1 MVPSLST
8 PGEKVAL
15 TTWLIE
21 LVMTR
26 RNKGRPL
33 PPKFWNELKY
43 RGQFRREI
51 MALNKGI
58 KEYGQTAVIRAT
70 YNNFLDTFTDYQQF
84 TYLLQMEMERLKR
97 LANPKDLTEV
107 VMQEPTILPKD
118 LRPEYFVSL
127 PARQQGKKSLFDRLK
142 ELEGE

>member
-26 RNKGRPL
+26 RNKGHKL

-51 MALNKGI
+51 MALNKAI
-58 KEYGQTAVIRAT
+58 KEYGQQAVIRAT
-70 YNNFLDTFTDYQQF
+70 YNNFLDTFTDYKEF
-84 TYLLQMEMERLKR
+84 TYLLQLEMERLKR
-97 LANPKDLTEV
+97 LAAPKDLMEIKKSAA
-107 VMQEPTILPKD
+107 EILPPD
-118 LRPEYFVSL
+118 LREKTTQIKTP
-127 PARQQGKKSLFDRLK
+127 QKSLFKRLE
-142 ELEGE
+142 ELEGKE